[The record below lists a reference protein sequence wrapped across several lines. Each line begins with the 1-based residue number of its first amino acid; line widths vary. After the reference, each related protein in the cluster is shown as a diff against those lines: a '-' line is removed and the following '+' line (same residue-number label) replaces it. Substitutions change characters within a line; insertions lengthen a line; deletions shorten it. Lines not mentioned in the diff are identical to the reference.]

1 MQRCRNAL
9 RCCNYEDLFSFVP
22 KREPEKG
29 RVERLGGS
37 KAMKAPVGLLSRQ
50 PGLRSKCRVFS
61 AARAGTNQGLLAP
74 NNPIYVCYT
83 EKFGRFTH
91 SREDLCPNFPASLI
105 CCFAADVM
113 LL

>member
-1 MQRCRNAL
+1 MRIW
-9 RCCNYEDLFSFVP
+9 S
-22 KREPEKG
+22 
-29 RVERLGGS
+29 
-37 KAMKAPVGLLSRQ
+37 LLSPKENQKR
-50 PGLRSKCRVFS
+50 
-61 AARAGTNQGLLAP
+61 AARFEARGTNQGLLAS

>member
-9 RCCNYEDLFSFVP
+9 RCCNYEDMFSFVP
-22 KREPEKG
+22 KREPEK
-29 RVERLGGS
+29 
-37 KAMKAPVGLLSRQ
+37 KAAS
-50 PGLRSKCRVFS
+50 FE
-61 AARAGTNQGLLAP
+61 ARGTNQGLLAP

>member
-1 MQRCRNAL
+1 MRWDAATMRIC
-9 RCCNYEDLFSFVP
+9 S
-22 KREPEKG
+22 
-29 RVERLGGS
+29 
-37 KAMKAPVGLLSRQ
+37 LLSPKENQKR
-50 PGLRSKCRVFS
+50 
-61 AARAGTNQGLLAP
+61 AASFKARGTNQGLLAP

>member
-1 MQRCRNAL
+1 MSPKEKQKRAA
-9 RCCNYEDLFSFVP
+9 SF
-22 KREPEKG
+22 E
-29 RVERLGGS
+29 
-37 KAMKAPVGLLSRQ
+37 
-50 PGLRSKCRVFS
+50 
-61 AARAGTNQGLLAP
+61 ARGTNQGLLAPNNPILAP